1 MTMRDNPTQR
11 LRQLRRRRDRLH
23 AQLAQVQDETGEAI
37 RDAVAAGMAVPEIA
51 DLVGL
56 STQRVYQHRAQQ

>member
-1 MTMRDNPTQR
+1 MHDTVAVGVMHR
-11 LRQLRRRRDRLH
+11 LRE
-23 AQLAQVQDETGEAI
+23 LAQVQDETGEAI